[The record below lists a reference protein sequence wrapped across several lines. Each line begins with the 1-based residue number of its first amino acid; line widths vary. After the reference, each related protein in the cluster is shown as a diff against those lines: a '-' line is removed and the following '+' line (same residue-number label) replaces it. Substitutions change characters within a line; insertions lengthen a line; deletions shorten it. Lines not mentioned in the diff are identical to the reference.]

1 MDTPFIQRAI
11 RIGITMLAVAAAL
24 FAIWYI
30 WTYYERDPRTR
41 NGHVRADVVGVT
53 TDVSGLITAVEVVSD
68 QRVKKGDVLFQVDT
82 ERFGIAVQKA
92 QATLESTQATL
103 IYARQ
108 QADRNHR
115 LRDIVSQQSIEQAD
129 SALRTARADV
139 DQAKAALA
147 SARLD
152 FERSSVRAPVNGI
165 VAYVDLRPGT
175 YATAGKG
182 LLALVDSD
190 SLRIEGYFQETR
202 LEHIRV
208 GDRAEVMLMGADKPL
223 YGTVSSVTSAINDSD
238 TVIGSNLLPSIL
250 PNFAWVRLA
259 QRIPVRI
266 KIDSGTNLATL
277 IPGRSASVAIFHDA
291 GRQQSSG
298 AVPHG
303 SASPGRQS

>member
-1 MDTPFIQRAI
+1 MDSTFLQRVA
-11 RIGITMLAVAAAL
+11 RTGVTLVVITAAL
-24 FAIWYI
+24 IAIWYI

-53 TDVSGLITAVEVVSD
+53 TDVSGLITSVEVVSD
-68 QRVKKGDVLFQVDT
+68 QRVRKGDLLFQVDT
-82 ERFGIAVQKA
+82 ERFRIAVQKA
-92 QATLESTQATL
+92 RATLESARAAL
-103 IYARQ
+103 VYAQQ

-115 LRDIVSQQSIEQAD
+115 LRDLVSRQSVDQAD
-129 SALRTARADV
+129 SVLRGAHADV
-139 DQAKAALA
+139 DQAEAALA

-152 FERSSVRAPVNGI
+152 FVRSSVRAPVNGI
-165 VAYVDLRPGT
+165 VTYVDLRPGT

-208 GDRAEVMLMGADKPL
+208 GDRAEVMLMGAAKPL
-223 YGTVSSVTSAINDSD
+223 YGTVTSVTSAINDSD
-238 TVIGSNLLPSIL
+238 TSIGSNLLPSIA

-266 KIDSGTNLATL
+266 RIDAGTDMTNL
-277 IPGRSASVAIFHDA
+277 IPGRSASVAILRDA
-291 GRQQSSG
+291 GQQRR
-298 AVPHG
+298 AV
-303 SASPGRQS
+303 SASPATAGARS